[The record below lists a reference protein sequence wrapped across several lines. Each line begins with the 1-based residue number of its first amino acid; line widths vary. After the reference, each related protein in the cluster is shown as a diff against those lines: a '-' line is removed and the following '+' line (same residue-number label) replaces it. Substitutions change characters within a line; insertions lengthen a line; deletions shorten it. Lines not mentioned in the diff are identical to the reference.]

1 MQQRVAGG
9 RANLIDTFIYRA
21 ALAMVAL
28 ALAAAAS
35 AGDADLEAALQK
47 VLAPGDRL
55 GTTTAVRVV
64 DAESGEVLASS
75 RLASVPFIP
84 ASNMKLVT
92 TAVILDRLGPDAE
105 LRTRLLR
112 VNDDELV
119 ILAGGDPGL
128 GDPPLSGD
136 EGAMGVLRRWAA
148 AVKEAGITEVSRITV
163 VDPMFDAATVHRQ
176 WGQAN
181 ILYWYGAP
189 VAGVAFNDN
198 CIDFIATPT
207 ELGQLAVLQTIP
219 PVRGFVVR
227 HEASTSP
234 ADDHGWDMRKARGE
248 LTYTS
253 RGAIGRKAGP
263 WSLPHDDPARLLGHA
278 LASALEQVDI
288 AAPAQVGSLT
298 GEAADKA
305 AAEALKTGE
314 VIAEHATPLVD
325 VLGRV
330 NTNSQNMMAE
340 AICKLAAVSDERLA
354 DVFEGPRGT
363 WRGGNRAAVAFL
375 DAIDIDTAGFVAS
388 DGSGLSDRNRI
399 SAEQLTDLLRH
410 MLVEHEHAEAYKDS
424 MAISG
429 TRGSVRRRMNELK
442 GQVYAKTGT
451 INGVSALSGC
461 LDLEDGRRLIF
472 SVLHNGHEGSA
483 GPLRRIQDNAVLA
496 IHAWATGGDEPTVT
510 QE

>member
-9 RANLIDTFIYRA
+9 RADLLQTLIYRA
-21 ALAMVAL
+21 ALAAVAL
-28 ALAAAAS
+28 ALAAVAGAS
-35 AGDADLEAALQK
+35 DADLEAALQK
-47 VLAPGDRL
+47 ALAPGDRL
-55 GTTTAVRVV
+55 GTTTAVRVI
-64 DAESGEVLASS
+64 DAASGEVLVSS

-92 TAVILDRLGPDAE
+92 TAVILDRLGPDAQ

-112 VNDDELV
+112 VGDDELV

-136 EGAMGVLRRWAA
+136 EGAMGVLHRWAK
-148 AVKEAGITEVSRITV
+148 AVQEAGVTEVSRITV
-163 VDPMFDAATVHRQ
+163 VDPMFDAAKVHRQ

-198 CIDFIATPT
+198 CIDFMAVPT
-207 ELGQLAVLQTIP
+207 DRGQLAALQTVP
-219 PVRGFVVR
+219 PIRGFSVR
-227 HEASTSP
+227 HEARTGI
-234 ADDHGWDMRKARGE
+234 ADDHDWGLRKARGE

-253 RGAIGRKAGP
+253 GGTVGRKAGP

-278 LASALEQVDI
+278 LASALEQIDI
-288 AAPAQVGSLT
+288 AAPKEIGSLT
-298 GEAADKA
+298 GEAADTA

-314 VIAEHATPLVD
+314 LIAEHATPLVD

-354 DVFEGPRGT
+354 DSFQGPRGT

-375 DAIDIDTAGFVAS
+375 DSISIDTAGFVAS

-399 SAEQLTDLLRH
+399 SAEQITDLLRH
-410 MLVEHEHAEAYKDS
+410 MLVEHEHAQTYKDS

-429 TRGSVRRRMNELK
+429 TRGSVRRRMADLK
-442 GQVYAKTGT
+442 GKVYAKTGT

-461 LDLEDGRRLIF
+461 LYLDDGRRLIF

-483 GPLRRIQDNAVLA
+483 GPLRRIQDSAVMA
-496 IHAWATGGDEPTVT
+496 IHAWATGGDSSSATP
-510 QE
+510 